1 LPDADKPAETLTD
14 NGPRPFRVDL
24 SADEFAVGDFVGK
37 FVLKQR
43 LGAGGMGVVYL
54 AERPDQQTGP
64 VAIKVVKRGM
74 DTEDVVRRF
83 NRECDMLA
91 SLQVASE
98 YRAL

>member
-1 LPDADKPAETLTD
+1 
-14 NGPRPFRVDL
+14 
-24 SADEFAVGDFVGK
+24 
-37 FVLKQR
+37 
-43 LGAGGMGVVYL
+43 MGVVYL